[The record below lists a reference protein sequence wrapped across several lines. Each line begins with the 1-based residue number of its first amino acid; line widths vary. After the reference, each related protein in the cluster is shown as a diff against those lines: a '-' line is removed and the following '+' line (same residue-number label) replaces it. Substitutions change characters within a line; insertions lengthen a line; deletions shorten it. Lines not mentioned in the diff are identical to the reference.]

1 MPEPHPHPATLSDDV
16 VAPPRFYLSTP
27 PDGVV
32 APPRFYL
39 STPIYYV
46 NDAPHIG
53 HAYTTV
59 AGDII
64 TRWHRQRQEDVWFL
78 TGTDEHGEK
87 VLRTAQ
93 ANGVSPQEWA
103 DRLVE
108 SAWQPVLDTLDVRND
123 DFIRTTQPRHEH
135 AVQKFLQ
142 VLYNNGEIYRG
153 SYEGPYCVGCEE
165 YKLPGDLVDGT
176 GDYAGQK
183 VCAVHL
189 RPVEM
194 LAEDNYFFR
203 MSAYADR
210 LLALYESQPDF
221 VQPASARNEVIGFVN
236 QGLQDLSISRSTF
249 DWGIP
254 IPWDTSHVLYV
265 WFDALL
271 NYATA
276 VGYGLDDDEGRA
288 MYERRWPADVHLVG
302 KDILRFHAVIW
313 PAMLM
318 AAGEPLPR
326 QVFAHGWLLV
336 GGEKMSK
343 TRLTG
348 IAPSDIIDTF
358 GSDAFRYYFMR
369 TIAFGGDGSFS
380 WEDMLARY
388 NGELANGFG
397 NLASRVAAMVGKYF
411 GGVLPACGDLSDLE
425 TDLGSAAQRAVADAE
440 AAIDRLAIHDALAA
454 IWSLVDAA
462 NGYLTQTQPWQVAK
476 QPGEVGADGLGV
488 GGGRLAT
495 SLWAAAQVLAALAV
509 LLNPVTPKAAAALWE
524 LLGAAPALGALAD
537 QPMSAAGTLGALPA
551 GSTITKGAA
560 LFPRIEE

>member
-1 MPEPHPHPATLSDDV
+1 MPEPAKT
-16 VAPPRFYLSTP
+16 FYLT
-27 PDGVV
+27 
-32 APPRFYL
+32 
-39 STPIYYV
+39 TPIYYV

-59 AGDII
+59 AADVV

-87 VLRTAQ
+87 VLRTAE

-103 DRLVE
+103 DRLVDT
-108 SAWQPVLDTLDVRND
+108 AWQPVLQTLDVRND
-123 DFIRTTQPRHEH
+123 DFIRTTQERHES
-135 AVQKFLQ
+135 AVQVFLQ
-142 VLYNNGEIYRG
+142 DLHDKGEIYAG

-176 GDYAGQK
+176 GEYEGQK
-183 VCAVHL
+183 LCPIHL
-189 RPVEM
+189 KPVEM
-194 LAEDNYFFR
+194 LAEENYFFR

-210 LLALYESQPDF
+210 LLALYEEHPEF
-221 VQPASARNEVIGFVN
+221 VQPASARNEVIGFVK

-254 IPWDTSHVLYV
+254 IPWDDKHVLYV

-276 VGYGLDDDEGRA
+276 VGYGADDEAAREKFA
-288 MYERRWPADVHLVG
+288 QTWPADVHLVG

-318 AAGEPLPR
+318 AAGLPLPKR
-326 QVFAHGWLLV
+326 VFAHGWLLV

-343 TRLTG
+343 SRLTG
-348 IAPSDIIDTF
+348 IAPGDIIDTF

-380 WEDMLARY
+380 WEDMVARY

-397 NLASRVAAMVGKYF
+397 NLASRTAAMIGKYF
-411 GGVLPACGDLSDLE
+411 GGVLPKPGPATDLE
-425 TDLGSAAQRAVADAE
+425 ANLEAVAAKAVADAE
-440 AAIDRLAIHDALAA
+440 AAIDRLAIHDAVGAA
-454 IWSLVDAA
+454 WSLVDAT
-462 NGYLTQTQPWQVAK
+462 NGYITETEPWKVAK
-476 QPGEVGADGLGV
+476 APGETDDDGHGV
-488 GGGRLAT
+488 DGGRLAT
-495 SLWAAAQVLAALAV
+495 SLVTAAEALRSLAV
-509 LLNPVTPKAAAALWE
+509 LLNPVTPKAAHGLWD
-524 LLGAAPALGALAD
+524 ALGAEAALGSLD
-537 QPMSAAGTLGALPA
+537 SQPVAGAAQFGVLPA
-551 GSTITKGAA
+551 GTAVTKGAA
-560 LFPRIEE
+560 LFPRLADDA